1 MISLENI
8 ERSYKTGAGQTW
20 VLRRIKLKIEAG
32 EFITIMGPSGAG
44 KSSLLNVLALLDD
57 QWAGEYFF
65 GEQPVHLMKRKDR
78 AELAKRKIGMVFQSY
93 HLLDDL
99 TVQENIDLP

>member
-1 MISLENI
+1 MISLENV

-20 VLRRIKLKIEAG
+20 VLRRIHLKIDAG

-57 QWAGEYFF
+57 Q
-65 GEQPVHLMKRKDR
+65 
-78 AELAKRKIGMVFQSY
+78 
-93 HLLDDL
+93 
-99 TVQENIDLP
+99 